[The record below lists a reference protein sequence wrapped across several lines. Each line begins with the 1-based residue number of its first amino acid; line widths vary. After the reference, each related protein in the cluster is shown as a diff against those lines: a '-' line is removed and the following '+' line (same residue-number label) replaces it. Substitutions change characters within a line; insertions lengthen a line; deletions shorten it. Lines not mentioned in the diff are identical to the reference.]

1 MTEVLFILT
10 TVFVAYVVYVIVN
23 EPKPNTKKP
32 TQTEPQKTE
41 LTEAKPETVA
51 KVVVSEKK
59 PEASKKVPASTPKA
73 TKAPAPAPAPVVA
86 ANVPAKK
93 GLKDPK
99 TGEIATAYSNYRFT
113 KRWIKDALV
122 AEGLLDK
129 VYKNNELDAET
140 ESKIKQAVSK
150 LEEIEKYRV

>member
-23 EPKPNTKKP
+23 EPKPSVKK
-32 TQTEPQKTE
+32 TVVA
-41 LTEAKPETVA
+41 EAKTVEIEQPKPKTTIEPVASAA
-51 KVVVSEKK
+51 KVE
-59 PEASKKVPASTPKA
+59 KKVPPAAKVEKKAAAGSKPTASKG
-73 TKAPAPAPAPVVA
+73 
-86 ANVPAKK
+86 

-99 TGEIATAYSNYRFT
+99 TGEIATSYSNYRFT

-129 VYKNNELDAET
+129 VYKNNELDAEV
-140 ESKIKQAVSK
+140 ESKIKVAVASLEK
-150 LEEIEKYRV
+150 LEKYKA

>member
-23 EPKPNTKKP
+23 EPKPTVRKTIQPGPKNTE
-32 TQTEPQKTE
+32 QAQNN
-41 LTEAKPETVA
+41 PETVVESA
-51 KVVVSEKK
+51 VAEKK
-59 PEASKKVPASTPKA
+59 TEAGKKSPGKG
-73 TKAPAPAPAPVVA
+73 
-86 ANVPAKK
+86 

-99 TGEIATAYSNYRFT
+99 TGEIATSYSNYRFT

-140 ESKIKQAVSK
+140 EGKIKQAVAK
-150 LEEIEKYRV
+150 LEKIDKYQV

>member
-23 EPKPNTKKP
+23 EPKPNDKKAAQP
-32 TQTEPQKTE
+32 QPQKTE
-41 LTEAKPETVA
+41 QTKSTKPEAVAKP
-51 KVVVSEKK
+51 EKK
-59 PEASKKVPASTPKA
+59 PEVSKKTTTEAA
-73 TKAPAPAPAPVVA
+73 APVTTS
-86 ANVPAKK
+86 KG

-99 TGEIATAYSNYRFT
+99 TGEVAKTYSNYRFT

-129 VYKNNELDAET
+129 VYKNNELTSEIET
-140 ESKIKQAVSK
+140 KIKHALTQ
-150 LEEIEKYRV
+150 LEAIDKYQV

>member
-23 EPKPNTKKP
+23 EPKPSVRKAAQP
-32 TQTEPQKTE
+32 EPQKAE
-41 LTEAKPETVA
+41 PAQNQPEAIVKPVTP
-51 KVVVSEKK
+51 EKK
-59 PEASKKVPASTPKA
+59 THVSKKAATPRK
-73 TKAPAPAPAPVVA
+73 T
-86 ANVPAKK
+86 

-99 TGEIATAYSNYRFT
+99 TGEIATVYSNYRFT

-129 VYKNNELDAET
+129 VYKNNELDVDT
-140 ESKIKQAVSK
+140 EIKIKQAVAK
-150 LEEIEKYRV
+150 LEEIEKYRA